1 MPFHDPHELSTNATA
16 ASATVRRAILLH
28 LRAVIY

>member
-1 MPFHDPHELSTNATA
+1 MPFHEPHALSTNAT
-16 ASATVRRAILLH
+16 TTNPTPRWAILLH